1 MLVALALTGIW
12 FRRPSAM
19 PIAVIGLY
27 VFIPYAAG
35 TSLTETPVHPGTVV
49 GAVGLLVASA
59 LRSRSL
65 FRELNERATIY
76 LLMGG
81 VLAYLLV
88 SLRFGAGGDNVQV
101 ETFIAPFLLV
111 LVFRLST
118 RWAPVG
124 GPIARGIIAISLAQV
139 GLSALALI
147 NGGPLFYTEQLSA
160 AYQWFS
166 PSLTRALGTT
176 DHPLVLSLLLAST
189 IPLLAVIRSAW
200 LQLMLLVVLAAGLLL
215 TESRTGLLAG
225 LIGVAFLT
233 LRRGRSFGYRVV
245 IVVGASAAAAVLLT
259 GTIAQDVL
267 GKFSEDGGS
276 SFVRGVAL
284 EAFLSRWGDFV
295 FTGWGNEGATLF
307 RAQMGLPSSLES
319 AFLIFSVNYG
329 IVFTILYFG
338 LALVLIFAKG
348 KSPSGG
354 RVAAIVALVLVQ
366 SFSSLGTN
374 SASAV
379 ILWAFVAFAT
389 LRGDDHLPVGDIADA
404 EETESEGPTPRTSR
418 FAPAHHS

>member
-1 MLVALALTGIW
+1 MTVALALTGIW

-19 PIAVIGLY
+19 PIALVALY

-35 TSLTETPVHPGTVV
+35 TGFTGSPLHPGTLV
-49 GAVGLLVASA
+49 GSVCIVIAGIF
-59 LRSRSL
+59 RSRSL

-76 LLMGG
+76 LLMVG
-81 VLAYLLV
+81 VLAYLFV
-88 SLRFGAGGDNVQV
+88 ALRFGAGGDNVQV

-111 LVFRLST
+111 LVFRLSS

-124 GPIARGIIAISLAQV
+124 EPIARGVIVISLAQV
-139 GLSALALI
+139 ALSALALI
-147 NGGPLFYTEQLSA
+147 NGGPLFYAEQLSA

-166 PSLTRALGTT
+166 PTLTRALGTT

-189 IPLLAVIRSAW
+189 IPLLASIRSAW
-200 LQLMLLVVLAAGLLL
+200 LQLMLIMALTAGLLL

-225 LIGVAFLT
+225 LIGVVFLT

-245 IVVGASAAAAVLLT
+245 IIVGASVAAAVLLT

-284 EAFLSRWGDFV
+284 EAFISRWGDFV
-295 FTGWGNEGATLF
+295 FSGWGNDGATLF

-338 LALVLIFAKG
+338 LAVILVCAKG
-348 KSPSGG
+348 KSLTGA
-354 RVAAIVALVLVQ
+354 RVSAVVALVLVQ

-379 ILWAFVAFAT
+379 ILWAFIALAT
-389 LRGDDHLPVGDIADA
+389 LRGSDHLPRTTGAVSDDT
-404 EETESEGPTPRTSR
+404 EEEVRESHAPNFASSR
-418 FAPAHHS
+418 RS

>member
-1 MLVALALTGIW
+1 M
-12 FRRPSAM
+12 
-19 PIAVIGLY
+19 AVIGLY
-27 VFIPYAAG
+27 VFVPYAAG
-35 TSLTETPVHPGTVV
+35 SGFTESPVHPGTVV
-49 GAVGLLVASA
+49 AAVGLVVAGV

-76 LLMGG
+76 LLMAG
-81 VLAYLLV
+81 VLAYLFI
-88 SLRFGAGGDNVQV
+88 SLRFGLSGDNVQV

-118 RWAPVG
+118 RWAPVSRS
-124 GPIARGIIAISLAQV
+124 IARGIIVIALVQV
-139 GLSALALI
+139 ALSAMAII
-147 NGGPLFYTEQLSA
+147 NGGPLFYAEQFSA

-176 DHPLVLSLLLAST
+176 DHPLVLSLFLAST
-189 IPLLAVIRSAW
+189 IPLLAVIRSAL
-200 LQLMLLVVLAAGLLL
+200 LQLGLLVVLTSGLLL

-225 LIGVAFLT
+225 LFGVVFLT
-233 LRRGRSFGYRVV
+233 LRRGRSIGYRVV
-245 IVVGASAAAAVLLT
+245 IIAGAGAAAAVLLS

-284 EAFLSRWGDFV
+284 EAFVSRWGDFV
-295 FTGWGNEGATLF
+295 SSGWGNDGATLF

-329 IVFTILYFG
+329 IVFTVLYFG
-338 LALVLIFAKG
+338 LALILIFAKG
-348 KSPSGG
+348 KSLSGA
-354 RVAAIVALVLVQ
+354 RVSAVIALVLVQ

-379 ILWAFVAFAT
+379 ILWAFVALST
-389 LRGDDHLPVGDIADA
+389 LRDSDHLSRKVDTDPADIRAGRADPHPSNLTA
-404 EETESEGPTPRTSR
+404 SPRT
-418 FAPAHHS
+418 